1 MIVEVERLKSA
12 SPLPVTSRRL
22 SCSDSRSGEF
32 SIFGE
37 PESWDFSRAKFSQQ
51 NIKTLNM
58 AKRTAEE
65 AELDMHVTRRDWI
78 KSQRRQ
84 GILLGT
90 KKECKATVLAQ
101 AKALGLVA
109 DLSKKRKMN
118 PALNKLRQALLCDKK
133 AVYFYGHKDPSKPY
147 HVFSNFA
154 RVNIVVSNAEL
165 MRITQECLPHV
176 HWGIEAAESEAEFHS
191 SEQIFMLLK
200 ALCMKDGKSAQAI
213 ANSTTPAKAKSLGR
227 KVSPWNQELWE
238 TLGFGCMLAS
248 LRVKFKDPTARATL
262 LGTGTRVLAEAAPRD
277 CKWGIGIG
285 GTKAKE
291 GAQWRGKNLLGEALC
306 IVRGEIVALT

>member
-1 MIVEVERLKSA
+1 
-12 SPLPVTSRRL
+12 
-22 SCSDSRSGEF
+22 
-32 SIFGE
+32 
-37 PESWDFSRAKFSQQ
+37 
-51 NIKTLNM
+51 M

-65 AELDMHVTRRDWI
+65 AELDMRGARRSWV

-90 KKECKATVLAQ
+90 KRECKATVLAQ
-101 AKALGLVA
+101 ANALGLVPE
-109 DLSKKRKMN
+109 LSKKREMN
-118 PALNKLRQALLCDKK
+118 AALNKLRQALLCSKK
-133 AVYFYGHKDPSKPY
+133 PIYFYGHKDTSAPY
-147 HVFSNFA
+147 HIFSNFA
-154 RVNIVVSNAEL
+154 RVNMFVSNAEL

-176 HWGIEAAESEAEFHS
+176 HWNIETEESKAEFHS

-213 ANSTTPAKAKSLGR
+213 ADCTTPAKAKSLGR
-227 KVSPWNQELWE
+227 KVSPWKQELWD

-285 GTKAKE
+285 CAKAKE
-291 GAQWRGKNLLGEALC
+291 GARWRGKNLLGEALC
-306 IVRGEIVALT
+306 IVRGELVEF